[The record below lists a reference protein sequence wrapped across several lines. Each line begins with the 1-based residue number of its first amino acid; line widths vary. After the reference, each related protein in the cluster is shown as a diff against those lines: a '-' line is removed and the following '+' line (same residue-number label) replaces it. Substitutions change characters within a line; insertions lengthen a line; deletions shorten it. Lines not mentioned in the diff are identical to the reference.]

1 MYDFFF
7 IFSLP
12 FQGKLSRCPTPY
24 PKEMKEKM
32 RHMKNLATLQQISV
46 SGHENRGFEKDVSLI
61 RHQNCY
67 SPISNLDS
75 MKICFVSTF
84 CFCIFIFILFIG

>member
-1 MYDFFF
+1 MWKMYDFFF

-12 FQGKLSRCPTPY
+12 FQGKLTRCPTPY

-46 SGHENRGFEKDVSLI
+46 SGHENRGFEKDVSLM
-61 RHQNCY
+61 
-67 SPISNLDS
+67 SSDL
-75 MKICFVSTF
+75 
-84 CFCIFIFILFIG
+84 L